1 MNLLDKKEVFSYK
14 TALTAGSLPPGATAH
29 CLSASLSNDEI
40 SLMFQRFKESF
51 HELVYKFP
59 HTYYL
64 TETCIN
70 NCIEYY
76 LQRKCLPCFGGEGI
90 EGVRMLLVKY
100 FSVHQCQNMA
110 VRKFMLEALSRK
122 LHDYKK
128 FDQQCFAV

>member
-1 MNLLDKKEVFSYK
+1 
-14 TALTAGSLPPGATAH
+14 
-29 CLSASLSNDEI
+29 
-40 SLMFQRFKESF
+40 MFQRFKESF

-70 NCIEYY
+70 NCIEFY
-76 LQRKCLPCFGGEGI
+76 LQRKCLPYFGGEAVD
-90 EGVRMLLVKY
+90 GVRMLLVKY

-122 LHDYKK
+122 LHEYKK
-128 FDQQCFAV
+128 FDQQCFAVNFSILIL